1 MEGKTV
7 KRNISPEIRIS
18 TIPRTQ
24 KNDKSTIG
32 IEKYPSEPVA
42 IQMLDTLMMF
52 LKRKMLPMKRYI
64 NAY

>member
-7 KRNISPEIRIS
+7 KRNMCPEIRILY
-18 TIPRTQ
+18 PE

-32 IEKYPSEPVA
+32 VEKYPSEPVA

-52 LKRKMLPMKRYI
+52 LERKMLSMKRYI
-64 NAY
+64 NVY